1 MTKQIQKRTCLYSG
15 EEFIPKRN
23 NQVFAN
29 KYNRISFHNQINNKL
44 RNELK
49 QTNNQLMVNYK
60 IGIELLSKEKTI
72 TIHREFLKG
81 KGFDFRYFTNLT
93 SNNNNNGTAYQV
105 YDISFEKIDEN
116 NYLITK
122 L

>member
-1 MTKQIQKRTCLYSG
+1 MTKHIEKRTCLYSG

-23 NQVFAN
+23 NQVFAT

-60 IGIELLSKEKTI
+60 IGIELLSKEKKI

-81 KGFDFRYFTNLT
+81 KGFDFRYFTNLC
-93 SNNNNNGTAYQV
+93 SNNITNGTAYQV

-116 NYLITK
+116 NYLISK

>member
-1 MTKQIQKRTCLYSG
+1 MVKKIEIRKCLYSG

-29 KYNRISFHNQINNKL
+29 RKNRANYHNEVNNKL

-49 QTNNQLMVNYK
+49 QTNNQLLKNYK
-60 IGIELLSKEKTI
+60 ICIDLLGRKKI
-72 TIHREFLKG
+72 VYVHREFLKG
-81 KGFDFRYFTNLT
+81 KGFDFKFFTNIMQ
-93 SNNNNNGTAYQV
+93 SDINSFIAYAI
-105 YDISFEKIDEN
+105 YDISFEKINEEK
-116 NYLITK
+116 YLISK